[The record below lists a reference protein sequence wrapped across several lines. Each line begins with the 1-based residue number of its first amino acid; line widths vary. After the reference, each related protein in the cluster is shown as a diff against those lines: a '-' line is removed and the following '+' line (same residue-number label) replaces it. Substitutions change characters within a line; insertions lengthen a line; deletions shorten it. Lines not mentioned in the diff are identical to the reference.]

1 MTTPPNEALGGRLP
15 LFEPTHLTE
24 AQRALFDR
32 LKATWITYADKTG
45 VQATTEDGRLIGPF
59 NPFLLH
65 PEVTEK
71 LSAFQVAEAA
81 NTTLPP
87 RAREV
92 VVIITGAIWQA
103 DYELYAQL
111 NVAKKTGLSTTA
123 IAALATGEIPED
135 LTDPEKIAARVARDL
150 MTRHRI
156 DEDLYHEAEQAFG
169 PVGLFDL
176 TAVMGVYQTVCS
188 MLALFEVPAP
198 NRDG

>member
-1 MTTPPNEALGGRLP
+1 MAEPSRSLGGRLP
-15 LFEPTHLTE
+15 LFDPADLTE
-24 AQRALFDR
+24 AQQSLFDK
-32 LKATWITYADKTG
+32 LKATWIKYAGQTG
-45 VQATTEDGRLIGPF
+45 VKATTDDGRLIGPF

-71 LSAFQVAEAA
+71 LSDLQVAELA

-92 VVIITGAIWQA
+92 VVIMTGAEWRA

-111 NVAKKTGLSTTA
+111 NVARKTGLSEEV
-123 IAALATGEIPED
+123 IAALAKGDIPED
-135 LTDPEKIAARVARDL
+135 LSEDEKIAARVARDL
-150 MTRHRI
+150 LTKRRI
-156 DEDLYHEAEQAFG
+156 DDDLYRAAQQAFG
-169 PVGLFDL
+169 DTGLYDI

-198 NRDG
+198 E